1 MKLVFLGPPGAGKG
15 TQAVSVAEAL
25 SITHVSTG
33 DMFRQAIRNETPIGL
48 KAKSIMDA
56 GKLVPDELV
65 IELVAERLALPDMK
79 NGYLL
84 DGFPRTVEQAKA
96 LDKLSTPDYVI
107 DIDVPDEAL
116 MARLT
121 GRRVCGR
128 CNGTFH
134 ISKLADPLVCPT
146 CGAELI
152 HRDDDKP
159 ETIAKRLTV
168 YHEQTSPLIGYYEAV
183 GKLRRVDGAQ
193 TPEKVL
199 AQILDILGLKQ

>member
-33 DMFRQAIRNETPIGL
+33 DMFRHAIRNETPIGL

-134 ISKLADPLVCPT
+134 ISKLADPFVCPT